1 MFRNLASSSYQ
12 PLNYETSMG
21 LLDSCQT
28 IFLSWPLQ
36 NSKTFFCAPQPS
48 EHGSLVALKMALL
61 CREAGFPPGLVGIHF
76 ENCSS
81 LDYFSLLNSF
91 SYLLCHNF
99 FASEYFRLIV
109 CLWNVYVSSF
119 FSQIPFLEPIHRWPC
134 YRAEQRQGSGFWKI
148 IGSPW
153 SLSLAAE
160 VVLDPE

>member
-1 MFRNLASSSYQ
+1 MFRNLASSSCQ

-36 NSKTFFCAPQPS
+36 NSKTFFCA
-48 EHGSLVALKMALL
+48 
-61 CREAGFPPGLVGIHF
+61 R
-76 ENCSS
+76 
-81 LDYFSLLNSF
+81 SLLSMGVLWPWRWRF
-91 SYLLCHNF
+91 FVARLDFLLDWLAFILKIVHLWTIFHYLTAFPTYFVTIFLQANILDWL
-99 FASEYFRLIV
+99 FASEMFRSPL
-109 CLWNVYVSSF
+109 L
-119 FSQIPFLEPIHRWPC
+119 SQIPLAEPSHRWPC